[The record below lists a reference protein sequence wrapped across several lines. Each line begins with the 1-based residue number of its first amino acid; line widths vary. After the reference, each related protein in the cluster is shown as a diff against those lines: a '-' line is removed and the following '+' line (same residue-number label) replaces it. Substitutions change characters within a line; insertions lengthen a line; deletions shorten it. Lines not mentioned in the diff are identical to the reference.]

1 MTVKKLDSLC
11 DFISGLWIG
20 KKSPYIKVGVIRN
33 TNFHKSGNLDFSD
46 IAELNVEVKQFSTR
60 QLKFG
65 DIILE
70 KSGGGP
76 KQPVGRVCI
85 FEKQEELFSLSN
97 FTSAIRIKNPK
108 ELDYKYL
115 HYYLKHLY
123 ITGETEKIQTN
134 STGIRN
140 LQLSLYKE
148 FLVPLPSLKIQ
159 QTIVTKLDRIFAEID
174 KATVVAE
181 ANTKNAEALFQNYLT
196 EILEPGGDDWEI
208 KSIEEITLE
217 TKNVSFNKSP
227 KLEFKYVDVSSISN
241 SSYSIISTQTL
252 IGKDAPSRA
261 KKNIITNDILFA
273 TVRPTLKR
281 IAIVPEYLNNQV
293 ASTGYVVLRT
303 NIKNYYKFLFYF
315 LLTRKFNDAMKALQ
329 RGASYPAVSDAD
341 VKSQKLFVP
350 KLEDQYKIT
359 DKLDKLISNINIK
372 IILELKKIK
381 ELKALKKSILKQA
394 FIGELVKAA

>member
-20 KKSPYIKVGVIRN
+20 KKPPYIKVGVIRN

-46 IAELNVEVKQFSTR
+46 IAKLNVEVKQFSTR
-60 QLKFG
+60 QLRFG

-76 KQPVGRVCI
+76 KQPVGRVCV

-97 FTSAIRIKNPK
+97 FTAAIRIKNTK

-140 LQLSLYKE
+140 LQLGLYKE

-159 QTIVTKLDRIFAEID
+159 QTIVTKLDRIFTEID

-181 ANTKNAEALFQNYLT
+181 ANAKNAEALFQNYLT
-196 EILEPGGDDWEI
+196 EIFESGGDGWEI
-208 KSIEEITLE
+208 KSIEEITLKTE
-217 TKNVSFNKSP
+217 NVSFNKSP
-227 KLEFKYVDVSSISN
+227 KSEFKYVDVSSVSN

-252 IGKDAPSRA
+252 LGKDAPSRA

-281 IAIVPEYLNNQV
+281 IAIIPEYLNNQV

-315 LLTRKFNDAMKALQ
+315 LFTRKFNDAMKDLQ
-329 RGASYPAVSDAD
+329 KGASYPAVTDSD

-359 DKLDKLISNINIK
+359 DKLDKLKSNINIK
-372 IILELKKIK
+372 IISQLKKIK

-394 FIGELVKAA
+394 FNGELVKAA